1 MFLVRTTALVTILLF
16 GFLDALPAQ
25 GQERAR
31 YVFGFSLNPTPQGE
45 LYSLF
50 IYSVLHDQ
58 VIEGIPMRTKPYILQ
73 AAGLQESRANLEFL
87 DLFDAYGIIHCG
99 AWTDELGVHVGFECP
114 PINDLWK
121 LYYRED
127 VAYNRGSGWA
137 AEEFRPST
145 RQQILLG
152 AYRSPAYEH
161 WKGPY
166 FGEDAFRLLRDMQ
179 DPAWVKTYLE
189 GG

>member
-1 MFLVRTTALVTILLF
+1 MVPAHITAVFCALTVGLSSPPELV
-16 GFLDALPAQ
+16 

-31 YVFGFSLNPTPQGE
+31 YEFGFSLNPTPQGE

-50 IYSVLHDQ
+50 IYTVMNDQ
-58 VIEGIPMRTKPYILQ
+58 VIEGIPMRTKSFILQ

-87 DLFDAYGIIHCG
+87 DLFNEYGIVHCG
-99 AWTDELGVHVGFECP
+99 AWVDELGVHTGFDCP
-114 PINDLWK
+114 AINDLWK

-152 AYRSPAYEH
+152 AYRAPAHEH

-166 FGEDAFRLLRDMQ
+166 FGPDAFRLLRDMQ
-179 DPAWVKTYLE
+179 DPEWIKTYAE